1 MAAEARS
8 LGYGGIALVA
18 RAAGVSRVTVTAGVD
33 ELDGGAEPLGGRAR
47 RPGGGRKP
55 LTGIDAGLL
64 DALDA
69 LVEPETRGD
78 PMTRLRWTTKSTRNL
93 ADELGNQGHQVS
105 HHSVGKLLAGPLD
118 YSLQGNAKTLEG
130 RQHQDRD
137 AQFRYIAGRVA
148 AALAA
153 GEPVISV
160 DAKKKELI
168 GRYARAGREWRP
180 SGDPRR
186 ADVHDFPGEQG
197 KAVPYGVYDLG
208 ADAGWVSVGSDGD
221 TAQFAVQ
228 TIRRWWDSVGTI
240 AYPGTASLLITADA
254 GGSNGYRLRLWKKE
268 LAALADATGL
278 AITVCHMPP
287 GTSKW
292 NKIEHRLF
300 SYISMNWAGQPLTS
314 HEVAVNL
321 IAGTTTRTGLTV
333 RAERDTSTYPRG
345 IKITDRE
352 MKTLTAQYLTPHDWQ
367 ASGTTPSPRPA
378 HQLSV
383 FSQRLARHDYHRP
396 PHPRRAPQARGGP
409 DLPHRPGPVGRPRHS
424 QRRRRRSGGGQ
435 ERHCGPGHDGQH

>member
-1 MAAEARS
+1 MAIVMEIDEQVLAAKFDTILPHLDERQRRLLMAAEARS

-55 LTGIDAGLL
+55 LTCIDAGLL

-130 RQHQDRD
+130 RQHPDRD
-137 AQFRYIAGRVA
+137 AQFRYIARRVT

-168 GRYARAGREWRP
+168 GGTPARAANGARP
-180 SGDPRR
+180 VTRAALMSTISPASRARR
-186 ADVHDFPGEQG
+186 CPTACTTWALTRLGVGGQRRRHRPVRRPDHPALVGQRRHDR
-197 KAVPYGVYDLG
+197 L
-208 ADAGWVSVGSDGD
+208 
-221 TAQFAVQ
+221 
-228 TIRRWWDSVGTI
+228 
-240 AYPGTASLLITADA
+240 PGTASLLITADA
-254 GGSNGYRLRLWKKE
+254 GGSNGCRLRLWKKE
-268 LAALADATGL
+268 LAALADAAGL

-300 SYISMNWAGQPLTS
+300 SYISMNWAGQP
-314 HEVAVNL
+314 
-321 IAGTTTRTGLTV
+321 
-333 RAERDTSTYPRG
+333 
-345 IKITDRE
+345 
-352 MKTLTAQYLTPHDWQ
+352 
-367 ASGTTPSPRPA
+367 
-378 HQLSV
+378 
-383 FSQRLARHDYHRP
+383 
-396 PHPRRAPQARGGP
+396 
-409 DLPHRPGPVGRPRHS
+409 
-424 QRRRRRSGGGQ
+424 
-435 ERHCGPGHDGQH
+435 

>member
-1 MAAEARS
+1 MAIVMEIDEQVLAAKFDTILPHLDERQRRLLMAAEARS

-55 LTGIDAGLL
+55 LTVIDAGLL

-69 LVEPETRGD
+69 LVEPQTRGD

-93 ADELGNQGHQVS
+93 ADELGNQGHQVA

-130 RQHQDRD
+130 RQHPDRD
-137 AQFRYIAGRVA
+137 AQFRYIARRVT

-186 ADVHDFPGEQG
+186 ADVNGLADIDGQRKPVLAAPLAAHHDFAPAPVDVIESERGHLPRPQPEAGVIHQAGERLLHGDVDEPG
-197 KAVPYGVYDLG
+197 
-208 ADAGWVSVGSDGD
+208 
-221 TAQFAVQ
+221 
-228 TIRRWWDSVGTI
+228 
-240 AYPGTASLLITADA
+240 
-254 GGSNGYRLRLWKKE
+254 
-268 LAALADATGL
+268 
-278 AITVCHMPP
+278 
-287 GTSKW
+287 
-292 NKIEHRLF
+292 
-300 SYISMNWAGQPLTS
+300 
-314 HEVAVNL
+314 
-321 IAGTTTRTGLTV
+321 
-333 RAERDTSTYPRG
+333 
-345 IKITDRE
+345 
-352 MKTLTAQYLTPHDWQ
+352 
-367 ASGTTPSPRPA
+367 ASGGDEE
-378 HQLSV
+378 
-383 FSQRLARHDYHRP
+383 AR
-396 PHPRRAPQARGGP
+396 
-409 DLPHRPGPVGRPRHS
+409 RPRA
-424 QRRRRRSGGGQ
+424 GA
-435 ERHCGPGHDGQH
+435 